1 MTQADLT
8 RVQELLFGFFDME
21 NGERSRTLSRR
32 DLRDLIDKVQQIESA
47 IEAAL
52 GE

>member
-8 RVQELLFGFFDME
+8 RAQEVLFELHDMS
-21 NGERSRTLSRR
+21 NGERSRTLSRA
-32 DLRDLIDKVQQIESA
+32 DLRELIDKVQQIESA

-52 GE
+52 